1 MHNLLS
7 PALIIPLL
15 GAAAAASPSISQNRS
30 NIYSCSAFARMSGAS
45 LPRNLPCEDGFDNN
59 RYYKSFDLYC
69 EARSLQPD
77 ILLLQGCNEKY
88 FDRQRKIY
96 GR

>member
-1 MHNLLS
+1 MHKLLS
-7 PALIIPLL
+7 SALIISLL
-15 GAAAAASPSISQNRS
+15 AVARPSISQNRS
-30 NIYSCSAFARMSGAS
+30 HIYSCSAFARMSGAS
-45 LPRNLPCEDGFDNN
+45 LSRNLPCEDGFDNN

-69 EARSLQPD
+69 EARSLQPE
-77 ILLLQGCNEKY
+77 ILLLQGCDEKH